1 MNRLLAENATTGKY
15 EIVSSTAGALNTT
28 GGGAGGDSNSIV
40 KALTDIAD
48 PATAIFLKTEANG
61 SLNVKDNNITVG
73 NAPTAVG
80 GSLQQVLMYGKKPD
94 NTLQPLETVGDRLL
108 VDVLELAPS
117 GAISTSTALSAI
129 QVCAKGADNKFKTLS
144 SDNNGVLDISN
155 SKITRGEANVTGG
168 GDGLQ
173 QVLMYGK
180 DQSGN
185 LDPINVD
192 SNGHLKITLNDIE
205 ASITNAIKTEI
216 FGIDGSTQRQIA
228 VDANGKLNVN
238 TVETAVSPV
247 SGNSTLPAVQICGYN
262 ATAPE
267 MNVLNIDTVGNL
279 KIADNTPI
287 NRGSITFPSPFGS
300 GATSTSIDVGD
311 YRNFH
316 FHTEGSAG
324 SGHAG
329 FILQG
334 SNDNTNFV
342 KIQLLTPQTIA
353 SVDSIRGSI
362 SDGYRYYRLENGG
375 TSVSV
380 TTSIYNLYS

>member
-287 NRGSITFPSPFGS
+287 SRGSITFPSPFGS